1 MPETLSI
8 ASPSV
13 VAEPALVPR
22 NTARVAISIL
32 LTVLDSWAVVA
43 FGGTLYRV
51 SAHHPIWVVLLFV
64 SLFASL
70 ARTWYLALA
79 DRQRHPSTH
88 PTESRREEN
97 FYVPQPGKDVR
108 LQAVQLARP
117 RRQHHP

>member
-13 VAEPALVPR
+13 VAESALVPR

-51 SAHHPIWVVLLFV
+51 SAHHPIWLTGIVLLFV

-70 ARTWYLALA
+70 ARTWYLAL
-79 DRQRHPSTH
+79 P
-88 PTESRREEN
+88 
-97 FYVPQPGKDVR
+97 V
-108 LQAVQLARP
+108 RP
-117 RRQHHP
+117 R

>member
-8 ASPSV
+8 ASPPV
-13 VAEPALVPR
+13 VAEPALIPR

-32 LTVLDSWAVVA
+32 LTVLDSWAVIA

-51 SAHHPIWVVLLFV
+51 SADHPIWLTGIILLFL

-79 DRQRHPSTH
+79 VRQR
-88 PTESRREEN
+88 
-97 FYVPQPGKDVR
+97 
-108 LQAVQLARP
+108 
-117 RRQHHP
+117 

>member
-32 LTVLDSWAVVA
+32 LTVLNSWAVIA

-51 SAHHPIWVVLLFV
+51 SAHHPIWLTGIILLFV

-70 ARTWYLALA
+70 ARTWYLAL
-79 DRQRHPSTH
+79 P
-88 PTESRREEN
+88 
-97 FYVPQPGKDVR
+97 V
-108 LQAVQLARP
+108 RP
-117 RRQHHP
+117 R